1 MKQICL
7 KKYEKVVGYKEYF
20 YEHLRYLCNMKKLM
34 KKLLCVFLR
43 KNIVNVLVAGV
54 VCWVMY
60 AK

>member
-54 VCWVMY
+54 VC
-60 AK
+60 